1 VLHHGHGEEDGSRL
15 VVPCNQAEADVI
27 AGFRTGVKGAS
38 FDFISSD
45 TSVPYLTTEQL
56 VGFRPAGQFHGMKVP
71 GQNGHALTAPT
82 PLIPADYLACVA
94 VGGTTPLFG
103 LLEHANYQGS

>member
-1 VLHHGHGEEDGSRL
+1 
-15 VVPCNQAEADVI
+15 
-27 AGFRTGVKGAS
+27 
-38 FDFISSD
+38 
-45 TSVPYLTTEQL
+45 
-56 VGFRPAGQFHGMKVP
+56 MKVP